1 MLYKGKSIFGFGI
14 SKSRNRLSYQDV
26 SKCYLQRNRPITP
39 RHIAKKKRSE
49 TDLSNSNKFSIWQ
62 HRNIRTK

>member
-26 SKCYLQRNRPITP
+26 SKCYLQLYDQVNDLHMINRT
-39 RHIAKKKRSE
+39 RKGRQS
-49 TDLSNSNKFSIWQ
+49 
-62 HRNIRTK
+62 